1 MSVYNQP
8 RKRVIILIITGFALL
23 FVARLMYPQLMETK
37 YARLADANAVTRK
50 TAYPDRGI
58 IFDRK
63 NRSILGNEVLYD
75 LVVTPAAVKKI
86 DTAYLCNILQIDRL
100 NSNYV

>member
-1 MSVYNQP
+1 MPGWRMPTLLQE
-8 RKRVIILIITGFALL
+8 KGHTLAGAL
-23 FVARLMYPQLMETK
+23 FY
-37 YARLADANAVTRK
+37 
-50 TAYPDRGI
+50 
-58 IFDRK
+58 DRK